1 MLILKSNYLSINKD
15 KKNQRNKYGC
25 REEIDGRAQA
35 VAVIMLLKWVT
46 VGWGEPIMVVSCKC
60 GGRAINSSSA
70 GVGVQI
76 VAW

>member
-1 MLILKSNYLSINKD
+1 MFLLINLFGMLILKSNYLSINKD

-46 VGWGEPIMVVSCKC
+46 VGWANNGSKL
-60 GGRAINSSSA
+60 
-70 GVGVQI
+70 
-76 VAW
+76 